1 MLKNKSEILNLE
13 RANLL
18 DTCYKYEDELA
29 SLKGKCLKN
38 WWYDFIYLLYKT
50 IILKI

>member
-29 SLKGKCLKN
+29 SLKEKYLKN
-38 WWYDFIYLLYKT
+38 
-50 IILKI
+50 